1 MTATQEAQP
10 RVDHNVFAP
19 VAENLNPTMATAPDP
34 NNVLQSSDGALFV
47 VESASQISGSSGQI
61 AIGCR
66 TKQSDKDFHSKV
78 ERLKT
83 LEAQG
88 MAIRYAASRGL
99 SSPSFNQLPQTVATN
114 KDMVPIH
121 IARQRKLDVAPA
133 GFISIFKVTS
143 SNRGG
148 A

>member
-1 MTATQEAQP
+1 MTAQAAQP
-10 RVDHNVFAP
+10 TVADHTVFAP
-19 VAENLNPTMATAPDP
+19 VAENLHSSMATAPDP
-34 NNVLQSSDGALFV
+34 NNVLTSPDGALFV
-47 VESASQISGSSGQI
+47 VESACHIGGSSGQV
-61 AIGCR
+61 AIGCL
-66 TKQSDKDFHSKV
+66 TKQADKDFHSKV

-88 MAIRYAASRGL
+88 LAIKYAASKGL
-99 SSPSFNQLPQTVATN
+99 SSPSFNQLPQSMATN

-133 GFISIFKVTS
+133 GFICIFKVTAS
-143 SNRGG
+143 SRGG

>member
-1 MTATQEAQP
+1 MTAQAQP
-10 RVDHNVFAP
+10 TVADHNVFAP
-19 VAENLNPTMATAPDP
+19 VAENLNPSMATAPDP
-34 NNVLQSSDGALFV
+34 NNVLTSPDGALFV
-47 VESASQISGSSGQI
+47 VESACRLSNSSGQV

-66 TKQSDKDFHSKV
+66 TVQKDKDFHSKV

-88 MAIRYAASRGL
+88 MAIRYAASKGL
-99 SSPSFNQLPQTVATN
+99 SSPSFNQLPQTMATN

-121 IARQRKLDVAPA
+121 VARQRQLDVRPA
-133 GFISIFKVTS
+133 GFICVFKVTS
-143 SNRGG
+143 NNRGG